1 MLPKHLAICFD
12 TEDIDRVFSAIKDI
26 MVEQPKLGLPV
37 LTFGFDKE
45 IPAEKVLELLK
56 FYISKKF
63 LEENKIKISF
73 LGKWYSLSGGVVE
86 EIKQLIDFTKDYD
99 TQFLNFVIN
108 YDGQQEIVDACK
120 ILCRQVKA
128 DKVDIDNVT
137 KDSIKENTY
146 SSYFI
151 PPDLIVKTGEV
162 PKLRGFLLWDCTHS
176 KIYFTEKAVT
186 EFNAEAVKKI
196 IDRY

>member
-12 TEDIDRVFSAIKDI
+12 TSNLDGAFSIIKQ
-26 MVEQPKLGLPV
+26 MMSEQPKLGLPV
-37 LTFGFDKE
+37 LTFGFDAD
-45 IPAEKVLELLK
+45 IPSDKVSELLK
-56 FYISKKF
+56 FYISKRF

-73 LGKWYSLSGGVVE
+73 LGKWYGFEGNIVE
-86 EIKQLIDFTKDYD
+86 NIKQLIDLTKDYD

-120 ILCRQVKA
+120 IVCRQVKA
-128 DKVDIDNVT
+128 DKLDIENVT

-151 PPDLIVKTGEV
+151 PPDLIIKLGKV
-162 PKLRGFLLWDCTHS
+162 PKLKGFLLWDCTHS
-176 KIYFTEKAVT
+176 RMHFTEKDVA
-186 EFNAEAVKKI
+186 EFNPEELKKI
-196 IDRY
+196 LDRY

>member
-12 TEDIDRVFSAIKDI
+12 TENLDSVFSAIKEI
-26 MVEQPKLGLPV
+26 MNEQPKLGLPV
-37 LTFGFDKE
+37 LTFGFDKD
-45 IPAEKVLELLK
+45 IPGEKVLELLK

-73 LGKWYSLSGGVVE
+73 LGKWYGLSGGVVE
-86 EIKQLIDFTKDYD
+86 EIKNLIDLTKDYD

-120 ILCRQVKA
+120 ILCRQVKN

-151 PPDLIVKTGEV
+151 PPDLIIKTGEV

-176 KIYFTEKAVT
+176 KLHFTEKAIA
-186 EFNAEAVKKI
+186 EFNADAVKKI
-196 IDRY
+196 IERY